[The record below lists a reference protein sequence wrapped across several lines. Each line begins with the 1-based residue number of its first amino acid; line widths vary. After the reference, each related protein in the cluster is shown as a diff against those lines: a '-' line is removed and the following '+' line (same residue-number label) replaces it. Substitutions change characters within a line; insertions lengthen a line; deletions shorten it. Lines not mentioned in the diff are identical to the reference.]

1 MRNKLIIL
9 FAFVLIFSV
18 FPQAV
23 SADIIPTGYKGVG
36 YCFEI
41 SNIENYLDYT
51 FIAYFQEPMGGHK
64 VITKDECVSF
74 YKFSNPTIYAI
85 KNSDFNEADIGSE
98 YENEKTYFSSNPN
111 LLSSDIEIKSISTIP
126 DNDPRNKIVD
136 VLEITSL
143 SENNFALAKSKVVYT
158 YTDGTT
164 EEKTYTNQNT
174 RPEAS
179 RQPILPWWFAKLW
192 YIIIPLIAVLIFVAI
207 LLIRKFRK

>member
-9 FAFVLIFSV
+9 LSLILLV
-18 FPQAV
+18 APALV
-23 SADIIPTGYKGVG
+23 SADIIPVGYKGVS

-41 SNIENYLDYT
+41 SNIEDYQDYT

-64 VITKDECVSF
+64 VISKEDCVSF
-74 YKFSNPTIYAI
+74 YKFSNPIIYAI
-85 KNSDFNEADIGSE
+85 KNSDFNEADIGTE
-98 YENEKTYFSSNPN
+98 YEDEKLYFSSNPN
-111 LLSSDIEIKSISTIP
+111 LLSSNFEINSISTIP
-126 DNDPRNKIVD
+126 ENDPKNKIVD

-143 SENNFALAKSKVVYT
+143 SENNFVLTKSKVVYT

-164 EEKTYTNQNT
+164 EEITYTNQNT

-179 RQPILPWWFAKLW
+179 RQPILPRWFAKLW
-192 YIIIPLIAVLIFVAI
+192 YIIIPLIAVLAFVAI

>member
-1 MRNKLIIL
+1 MTNKLIIL
-9 FAFVLIFSV
+9 FGLILLVVPSL
-18 FPQAV
+18 V
-23 SADIIPTGYKGVG
+23 SADIIPVGYKGVG
-36 YCFEI
+36 YCFEV
-41 SNIENYLDYT
+41 SNIEDYQDYT

-64 VITKDECVSF
+64 VIAEDDCVSF

-85 KNSDFNEADIGSE
+85 KNSDFNEEDIGSE
-98 YENEKTYFSSNPN
+98 YENEKSYFNSNLN

-126 DNDPRNKIVD
+126 ENDPRNKIID

-143 SENNFALAKSKVVYT
+143 SENNFALTKSKVVYT
-158 YTDGTT
+158 YTDTTT
-164 EEKTYTNQNT
+164 EEKTYTDQNV